1 MYGRHPD
8 IDEIKNVVP
17 RKGSIEINTDN
28 WPDDRRRAGSY
39 TQDPMKP
46 NFKWAF
52 WCNIFTDN
60 DNYTEIRI
68 MSAGTDSRIIG
79 KSVSEIE
86 LPNNSK
92 VIAIISSSGN
102 ISHNFSNTINSLDK
116 IIFQVPINK

>member
-60 DNYTEIRI
+60 DFANLKNIYNNV
-68 MSAGTDSRIIG
+68 SRYA
-79 KSVSEIE
+79 ENFY
-86 LPNNSK
+86 PNPK
-92 VIAIISSSGN
+92 K
-102 ISHNFSNTINSLDK
+102 K
-116 IIFQVPINK
+116 IKHGCLF